1 MVMASFAEVL
11 AARKAQLAESAL
23 TEDVQ
28 VLLGDE
34 LVTLRFTELKGM
46 EWAEVTARSPARA
59 DATIDRR
66 YGYNVHGA
74 AAIAAP
80 KSGKRVDGD
89 ELVPLSESEWRD
101 LFDVLSGPDFA
112 AIADAMFLLHE
123 IGPSGRLAAAKKAS
137 TAGSKTKRT
146 SPAS

>member
-1 MVMASFAEVL
+1 MATFAEVL

-28 VLLGDE
+28 VLVGDE
-34 LVTLRFTELKGM
+34 LVTLRFAELKGM
-46 EWAEVTARSPARA
+46 EWAEVTARCPARP

-80 KSGKRVDGD
+80 KSGKRLDGD
-89 ELVPLSESEWRD
+89 ELVDLSADEWRD
-101 LFDVLSGPDFA
+101 LFEVLSGPDFGA
-112 AIADAMFLLHE
+112 VADAMFLLHE
-123 IGPSGRLAAAKKAS
+123 VGPAGRLAAAKKAS
-137 TAGSKTKRT
+137 AAPSKRKRV
-146 SPAS
+146 SPES

>member
-1 MVMASFAEVL
+1 MATFAEVL
-11 AARKAQLAESAL
+11 AAQKAQRAESAV
-23 TEDVQ
+23 TEDVE

-34 LVTLRFTELKGM
+34 VVTFRFTELKGT

-80 KSGKRVDGD
+80 KSGKRVEGD
-89 ELVPLSESEWRD
+89 ELVDLTEAEWRD
-101 LFDVLSGPDFA
+101 LFEVLSGPGFA

-123 IGPSGRLAAAKKAS
+123 VGPAGRLAAAKKALAA
-137 TAGSKTKRT
+137 TSKRKRV
-146 SPAS
+146 SPES

>member
-46 EWAEVTARSPARA
+46 EWAEVTARSAARR

-74 AAIAAP
+74 AALAAP
-80 KSGKRVDGD
+80 KSGKRVEGD
-89 ELVPLSESEWRD
+89 ELVPLSEDEWRD
-101 LFDVLSGPDFA
+101 LFEVLSGPDFA
-112 AIADAMFLLHE
+112 AIADAMFVLHE
-123 IGPSGRLAAAKKAS
+123 QGPAERLESAKKAL
-137 TAGSKTKRT
+137 TVGSKRKRT